1 MFSNGILFLPK
12 GLILGGDLVI
22 WSSFAFLSLY
32 SHSDKVFQ
40 LGLAGY
46 CHQVEKTIGPED

>member
-1 MFSNGILFLPK
+1 MFANCILFLPK